1 MRCAPGNFAGAG
13 VAMNQRERRL
23 QRIDVHDGFAPFQ
36 QRHVEIRNPGHA
48 DLAFFDQPHGRGS
61 VKGFADRG
69 DLKKGLVVYREGMVD
84 IGDTK
89 PGGVFD
95 AFVEYADR
103 RPWLESLHRVM
114 ADAEAAG
121 TSAIVASS
129 ALKEAYRE
137 ILSDGLRTLRI
148 VYLKGDP
155 ATLQDRLDHRVGH
168 FMPKTMLPSQMAA
181 LEEPKDAIVV
191 NAGQPPNVIVQQI
204 RQALELS

>member
-1 MRCAPGNFAGAG
+1 MVLLLMG
-13 VAMNQRERRL
+13 VTASGKTTVGHLLRDQL
-23 QRIDVHDGFAPFQ
+23 GWPFYDGDDFHPPANI
-36 QRHVEIRNPGHA
+36 EKM
-48 DLAFFDQPHGRGS
+48 S
-61 VKGFADRG
+61 KGIPLTD
-69 DLKKGLVVYREGMVD
+69 D
-84 IGDTK
+84 
-89 PGGVFD
+89 
-95 AFVEYADR
+95 DR

-129 ALKEAYRE
+129 ALKEAYRQ

-148 VYLKGDP
+148 VFLKGDP

-204 RQALELS
+204 LEALELS

>member
-1 MRCAPGNFAGAG
+1 MVLLLMG
-13 VAMNQRERRL
+13 VTASGKTTVGHLLRDQL
-23 QRIDVHDGFAPFQ
+23 GWPFYDGDDFHPPANI
-36 QRHVEIRNPGHA
+36 EKM
-48 DLAFFDQPHGRGS
+48 S
-61 VKGFADRG
+61 KGIPLTD
-69 DLKKGLVVYREGMVD
+69 D
-84 IGDTK
+84 
-89 PGGVFD
+89 
-95 AFVEYADR
+95 DR

-129 ALKEAYRE
+129 ALKEAYRQ

-148 VYLKGDP
+148 VFLKGDP

-204 RQALELS
+204 LDALKLS

>member
-1 MRCAPGNFAGAG
+1 MVLLLMG
-13 VAMNQRERRL
+13 VTASGKTTVGHLLRDQLGWPFYDGDDFHPPAN
-23 QRIDVHDGFAPFQ
+23 IDKM
-36 QRHVEIRNPGHA
+36 
-48 DLAFFDQPHGRGS
+48 S
-61 VKGFADRG
+61 KGIPLTD
-69 DLKKGLVVYREGMVD
+69 D
-84 IGDTK
+84 
-89 PGGVFD
+89 
-95 AFVEYADR
+95 DR

-129 ALKEAYRE
+129 ALKEAYRQ

-148 VYLKGDP
+148 VFLKGDP
-155 ATLQDRLDHRVGH
+155 ATLQARLDHRVGH

-204 RQALELS
+204 LDALKLS